1 MRFLIKA
8 ATVVLVATALVVTA
22 PVPPVKADLA
32 SGHTVLAIATISGS
46 AGSLAIS

>member
-8 ATVVLVATALVVTA
+8 ATVALVATALVVTA
-22 PVPPVKADLA
+22 PVPLA
-32 SGHTVLAIATISGS
+32 KTELAAGPAVLTIATVSGS